1 MNRRVRELLAW
12 FEQLDGWLMLTV
24 LVLGIFGVAMVYNAG
39 SFNSSSSTH
48 YLVHQ
53 IIRFGLGLGAL
64 WFLAGLDYQTLRR
77 PWVNWG
83 LLGLGLGLVLVTVA
97 LRKTGLVDERAGS
110 SRWLTF
116 LPVQPVEIVKVALV
130 LFLAQQCA
138 GGFERL
144 RRDDRRFWTAL
155 AVPAVSMVAL
165 ALQPNYGNAAMMG
178 LLTLVLLT
186 LSGLPARILVWLGA
200 AAAGVSA
207 LGFFTIDKINHRLVL
222 WWLAIKDGTID
233 PRADD
238 KLYQV
243 YQSLLGLG
251 AGGWHGTGIGASQQ
265 RFAFLPD
272 SHTDFIF
279 SVVGE
284 ELGLVGGLI
293 TLFLFVLLGWR
304 GYNIAR
310 NAGDEFGCLVAAGLT
325 TMLLAYAVIN
335 IGMVTAVLPVMG
347 LPLPFISY
355 GGSALITNL
364 AAVGILLSIDRQG
377 RALRARRVRVI
388 GRP

>member
-1 MNRRVRELLAW
+1 MTRRVRRMLAW
-12 FEQLDGWLMLTV
+12 FEQLDGWLMFAV
-24 LVLGIFGVAMVYNAG
+24 LVLGILGVVMVYNAG
-39 SFNSSSSTH
+39 SFTSSSSTY

-77 PWVNWG
+77 PLVNWG
-83 LLGLGLGLVLVTVA
+83 LLGIGLGLVMVTVV
-97 LRKTGLVDERAGS
+97 LRESGFVDERAGA
-110 SRWLTF
+110 SRWLPF
-116 LPVQPVEIVKVALV
+116 VQPVEIVKIALV

-138 GGFERL
+138 GGFARL

-155 AVPAVSMVAL
+155 AIPAVSMIAL

-178 LLTLVLLT
+178 LLTLVMLT
-186 LSGLPARILVWLGA
+186 LSGLPLRILGWLGA
-200 AAAGVSA
+200 GAVAVSA
-207 LGFFTIDKINHRLVL
+207 LGFFTIAKINHRLVL
-222 WWLAIKDGTID
+222 WWLGIKDGTID
-233 PRADD
+233 PSADD

-284 ELGLVGGLI
+284 ELGLVGGLV

-310 NAGDEFGCLVAAGLT
+310 NAGDEFGSLVAAGLT
-325 TMLLAYAVIN
+325 TMLLAYAAIN

>member
-1 MNRRVRELLAW
+1 MTRRVRRLLAW
-12 FEQLDGWLMLTV
+12 FEQLDGWLMFAV
-24 LVLGIFGVAMVYNAG
+24 LALSIIGVVMVYNAG
-39 SFNSSSSTH
+39 SFNSSSSTY

-64 WFLAGLDYQTLRR
+64 WFLAGVDYQTLRR
-77 PWVNWG
+77 PWLNWG
-83 LLGLGLGLVLVTVA
+83 LLGIGLGLVLVTVV
-97 LRKTGLVDERAGS
+97 LRETGFVDERAGS
-110 SRWLTF
+110 SRWLPF
-116 LPVQPVEIVKVALV
+116 VQPVEIVKIALV

-138 GGFERL
+138 GGFDRL

-155 AVPAVSMVAL
+155 AVPAVAMVAL

-178 LLTLVLLT
+178 FLTIVLLT
-186 LSGLPARILVWLGA
+186 LSGLPLRVLVGLGA
-200 AAAGVSA
+200 GGVAVAA
-207 LGFFTIDKINHRLVL
+207 LGFLTVAKINHRLVL
-222 WWLAIKDGTID
+222 WWLAIRDGTID
-233 PRADD
+233 PSADA

-284 ELGLVGGLI
+284 ELGLVGGVV

-325 TMLLAYAVIN
+325 TMLLAYAAIN

>member
-1 MNRRVRELLAW
+1 M
-12 FEQLDGWLMLTV
+12 
-24 LVLGIFGVAMVYNAG
+24 
-39 SFNSSSSTH
+39 
-48 YLVHQ
+48 
-53 IIRFGLGLGAL
+53 
-64 WFLAGLDYQTLRR
+64 
-77 PWVNWG
+77 
-83 LLGLGLGLVLVTVA
+83 
-97 LRKTGLVDERAGS
+97 
-110 SRWLTF
+110 
-116 LPVQPVEIVKVALV
+116 EIVKIALV

-138 GGFERL
+138 GGFARL

-155 AVPAVSMVAL
+155 AIPAVSMIAL

-178 LLTLVLLT
+178 LLTLVMLT
-186 LSGLPARILVWLGA
+186 LSGLPLRILGWLGA
-200 AAAGVSA
+200 GAVAVSA
-207 LGFFTIDKINHRLVL
+207 LGFFTIAKINHRLVL
-222 WWLAIKDGTID
+222 WWLGIKDGTID
-233 PRADD
+233 PSADD

-284 ELGLVGGLI
+284 ELGLVGGLV

-310 NAGDEFGCLVAAGLT
+310 NAGDEFGSLVAAGLT
-325 TMLLAYAVIN
+325 TMLLAYAAIN